1 MDYAAT
7 TPLDPDVL
15 EAMLPWLREGYGN
28 PSSPY
33 AAARLTRAAV
43 DDARVQVAEAL
54 DVKPGEEYFTSGGT
68 EALNLAVKGAAFAA
82 RKRGRGA
89 HVVVSAVEH
98 QAVLASAAFLERQ
111 GFGVTR
117 VPVDEYGVVHPV
129 AVAEAL
135 RPDTALVA
143 VMHANNEIGT
153 IQPVEE
159 IARITRARGVP
170 LLVDA
175 VQTAG
180 LLEVRPDDIGCDL
193 LALSAH
199 KLYGPKGVGVLYVR
213 TGTKLEPLLH
223 GGGQERGLRAGT
235 ENVAGIVGL
244 AAALKKALD
253 HRPGEAARLAGLR
266 DALIDG
272 IRRRVPGAV
281 LNGHPVRRLP
291 NNVHFSFPG
300 VDGESLLLNLDLA
313 GVAASAG
320 SACTSGSLE
329 PSHVLT
335 AVGLPKELAA
345 SGLRLTVGRHTTE
358 EDVAAVVDIVA
369 ETIEKLRGRTAAPPA
384 SARRVTAMKPNEKLN
399 TGSADG
405 KATRD
410 LPPGGRC
417 RRCAGTQPPSWP

>member
-1 MDYAAT
+1 M
-7 TPLDPDVL
+7 
-15 EAMLPWLREGYGN
+15 
-28 PSSPY
+28 
-33 AAARLTRAAV
+33 
-43 DDARVQVAEAL
+43 
-54 DVKPGEEYFTSGGT
+54 
-68 EALNLAVKGAAFAA
+68 
-82 RKRGRGA
+82 
-89 HVVVSAVEH
+89 
-98 QAVLASAAFLERQ
+98 
-111 GFGVTR
+111 
-117 VPVDEYGVVHPV
+117 
-129 AVAEAL
+129 
-135 RPDTALVA
+135 
-143 VMHANNEIGT
+143 
-153 IQPVEE
+153 
-159 IARITRARGVP
+159 
-170 LLVDA
+170 
-175 VQTAG
+175 QTAG

-253 HRPGEAARLAGLR
+253 HRPGEAAALAGLR

-369 ETIEKLRGRTAAPPA
+369 ETIEKLRGRAAA
-384 SARRVTAMKPNEKLN
+384 AARLLHGE
-399 TGSADG
+399 
-405 KATRD
+405 
-410 LPPGGRC
+410 
-417 RRCAGTQPPSWP
+417 

>member
-1 MDYAAT
+1 MRTIYMDYAAT

-54 DVKPGEEYFTSGGT
+54 DVKPGEVYFTSGGT

-369 ETIEKLRGRTAAPPA
+369 ETIEKLRGRTAAA
-384 SARRVTAMKPNEKLN
+384 ARLLHGE
-399 TGSADG
+399 
-405 KATRD
+405 
-410 LPPGGRC
+410 
-417 RRCAGTQPPSWP
+417 

>member
-1 MDYAAT
+1 M
-7 TPLDPDVL
+7 
-15 EAMLPWLREGYGN
+15 
-28 PSSPY
+28 
-33 AAARLTRAAV
+33 
-43 DDARVQVAEAL
+43 
-54 DVKPGEEYFTSGGT
+54 
-68 EALNLAVKGAAFAA
+68 
-82 RKRGRGA
+82 
-89 HVVVSAVEH
+89 VVSAVEH

-175 VQTAG
+175 VQSAG

-244 AAALKKALD
+244 AAALKRRWTTGPA
-253 HRPGEAARLAGLR
+253 RPRGWRGCGTRSSTASAG
-266 DALIDG
+266 AS
-272 IRRRVPGAV
+272 PAPCSTA
-281 LNGHPVRRLP
+281 HPVRRLP

-369 ETIEKLRGRTAAPPA
+369 ETIEKLRGRAAA
-384 SARRVTAMKPNEKLN
+384 AARLLHGE
-399 TGSADG
+399 
-405 KATRD
+405 
-410 LPPGGRC
+410 
-417 RRCAGTQPPSWP
+417 

>member
-54 DVKPGEEYFTSGGT
+54 DVKPGEVYFTSGGT

-253 HRPGEAARLAGLR
+253 HRPGEAARLEGLR

-369 ETIEKLRGRTAAPPA
+369 ETIEKLRGRAAA
-384 SARRVTAMKPNEKLN
+384 AARLLHGE
-399 TGSADG
+399 
-405 KATRD
+405 
-410 LPPGGRC
+410 
-417 RRCAGTQPPSWP
+417 

>member
-1 MDYAAT
+1 MRTIYMDYAAT

-54 DVKPGEEYFTSGGT
+54 DVKPGEVYFTSGGT

-369 ETIEKLRGRTAAPPA
+369 ETIEKLRGRAAA
-384 SARRVTAMKPNEKLN
+384 AARLLHGE
-399 TGSADG
+399 
-405 KATRD
+405 
-410 LPPGGRC
+410 
-417 RRCAGTQPPSWP
+417 